1 MNILLVKRQVKKVVS
16 VAVYI
21 QYLWIHDKLVKK
33 ELAKERKLLEIHTKY
48 EQAVKLKQ
56 SREENNNQDKFDFDE
71 DLVPR
76 SQTETELTSI

>member
-1 MNILLVKRQVKKVVS
+1 M
-16 VAVYI
+16 
-21 QYLWIHDKLVKK
+21 VKK
-33 ELAKERKLLEIHTKY
+33 ELVKERKLLEIHTKY